1 MIETIITHTCP
12 RCGSVNL
19 VKNGRDYKGA
29 QKFRCNDC
37 QRYGTLKEEVSHR
50 QRVRTAVERAFTERV
65 SLRGLARVF
74 GVSRTTITRWLTQT
88 LAQIPAWTETIKEG
102 RVDDVLELDE
112 VWSFVGSKARQRW
125 VWVALCRRTRQVVAY
140 WMGDRSEASAVRL
153 WERLPDAYRRCRSF
167 SDKWNAYRYVFD
179 YKRHRQVNKEEGE
192 TNHIE
197 RWFNTLRQR
206 LSRFT
211 RKTLSFSKRDDRH
224 EDLLRLFL
232 ARYNLACI
240 S

>member
-1 MIETIITHTCP
+1 MIHTIITHACP
-12 RCGSVNL
+12 RCGSDRL
-19 VKNGRDYKGA
+19 VRNGHDYKGA

-37 QRYGTLKEEVSHR
+37 QRYGTVKEDGS
-50 QRVRTAVERAFTERV
+50 RVQNVRSAVERAFTERV

-74 GVSRTTITRWLTQT
+74 GLSRTTVTRWLAQTVKQMPT
-88 LAQIPAWTETIKEG
+88 LAETLLEG
-102 RVDDVLELDE
+102 RVNDVLELDE
-112 VWSFVGSKARQRW
+112 LWSFVGSKARQRW
-125 VWVALCRRTRQVVAY
+125 LWVALCRRTRQVVAY
-140 WMGDRSEASAVRL
+140 WIGDRSEASAVRL
-153 WERLPDAYRRCRSF
+153 WERLPDDYRRCCSF
-167 SDKWNAYRYVFD
+167 SDKWKAYRYVFD
-179 YKRHRQVNKEEGE
+179 HKRHRQVNKDEGE

-224 EDLLRLFL
+224 EDLLCLFL

>member
-12 RCGSVNL
+12 RCGGVNL
-19 VKNGRDYKGA
+19 VKNGRDYKGT

-37 QRYGTLKEEVSHR
+37 QRYGTLKEGGLR
-50 QRVRTAVERAFTERV
+50 ALAVRATVERAFTERV

-74 GVSRTTITRWLTQT
+74 GVSRTTITRWLTQILKQMPALAET
-88 LAQIPAWTETIKEG
+88 LLEG
-102 RVDDVLELDE
+102 QVDDVLELDE
-112 VWSFVGSKARQRW
+112 LWSFVGSKVRQRW

-140 WMGDRSEASAVRL
+140 WIGDRSEASAVRL
-153 WERLPDAYRRCRSF
+153 WEQLPADYRRCCSF
-167 SDKWNAYRYVFD
+167 SDKWTAYRYVFD
-179 YKRHRQVNKEEGE
+179 HKRHRQVNKDEGE
-192 TNHIE
+192 TNHVE

-211 RKTLSFSKRDDRH
+211 RKTLSFSKRDDCH
-224 EDLLRLFL
+224 ENLLRLFL
-232 ARYNLACI
+232 TRYNLTCI

>member
-1 MIETIITHTCP
+1 MIETIITHSCP

-19 VKNGRDYKGA
+19 VKNGRDYKGD

-37 QRYGTLKEEVSHR
+37 RRYGTLKQVSP
-50 QRVRTAVERAFTERV
+50 QCAVRAAVERAFTERV

-74 GVSRTTITRWLTQT
+74 GVSRTTITGWLAQT
-88 LAQIPAWTETIKEG
+88 LAQIPDLAQTLREG
-102 RVDDVLELDE
+102 QVDDVLELDE
-112 VWSFVGSKARQRW
+112 VWSFVRSKTQQRW

-140 WMGDRSEASAVRL
+140 WIGDRSEASAVRL
-153 WERLPDAYRRCRSF
+153 WERLPDDYRRCCSF

-179 YKRHRQVNKEEGE
+179 HKRHRQVNKDEGE

-211 RKTLSFSKRDDRH
+211 RKTLSFSKCDEKH
-224 EDLLRLFL
+224 EELLRLFL
-232 ARYNLACI
+232 HRYNSGCI